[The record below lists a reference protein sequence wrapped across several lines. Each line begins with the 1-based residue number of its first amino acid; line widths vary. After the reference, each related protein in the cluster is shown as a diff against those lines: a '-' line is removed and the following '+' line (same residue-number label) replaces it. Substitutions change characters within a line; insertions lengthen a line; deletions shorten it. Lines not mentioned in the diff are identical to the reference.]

1 MAWCKTNALI
11 LGVDLPIEGQI
22 NDIVASNG
30 NKALYAIGNNL
41 VSNKKDIFKFTCTNS
56 IKNCSWSKI
65 QTKLQYDRKY
75 SVAMAIPDALA
86 NKLCSTGK

>member
-1 MAWCKTNALI
+1 MAQCKTSVFIVGA
-11 LGVDLPIEGQI
+11 DLPVDIHHHE
-22 NDIVASNG
+22 IVASAG
-30 NKALYAIGNNL
+30 NLYTIGNESSIN
-41 VSNKKDIFKFTCTNS
+41 KDIFKFECNNS